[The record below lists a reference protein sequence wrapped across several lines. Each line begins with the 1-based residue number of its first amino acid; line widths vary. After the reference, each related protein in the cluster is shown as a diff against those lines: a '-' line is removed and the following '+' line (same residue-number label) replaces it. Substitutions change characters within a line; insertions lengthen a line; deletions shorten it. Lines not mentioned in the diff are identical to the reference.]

1 MKSKTK
7 YFPIVFIVIPFL
19 LINISFAQNG
29 EKVFKAYLIVNNT
42 SEKIKSDSLFNTNLK
57 SKVKNVL
64 KKKNYVLVNNSEMEE
79 AGKSYLYIYVNITD
93 SLKISAR
100 TGSGEE
106 HVMVMPYPEESF
118 AYKNG
123 IELIGYIIQY
133 IKKYL

>member
-7 YFPIVFIVIPFL
+7 FFPIAFIFISLL
-19 LINISFAQNG
+19 LINLSYAQKG
-29 EKVFKAYLIVNNT
+29 KKVFKAYLIVNNT
-42 SEKIKSDSLFNTNLK
+42 SEKLKSDSLFNTHLRL
-57 SKVKNVL
+57 KVKNIL
-64 KKKNYVLVNNSEMEE
+64 KKKNYVLVQNSEMEE

-106 HVMVMPYPEESF
+106 HVMIMPYPEESF

-123 IELIGYIIQY
+123 IDLIGYLIQY